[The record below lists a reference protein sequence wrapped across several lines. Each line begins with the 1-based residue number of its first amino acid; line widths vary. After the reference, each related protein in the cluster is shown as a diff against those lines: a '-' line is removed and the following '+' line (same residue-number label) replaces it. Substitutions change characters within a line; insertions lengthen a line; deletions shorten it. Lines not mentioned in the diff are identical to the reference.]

1 MSSMVITRCGRALGA
16 PKGPIIDTR
25 LNPDFG
31 PVTTSEEKFLQHAV
45 GRRMFIHSALLEF
58 INTSFNRNVSHFC
71 FCLQVFYRHAFFA
84 LLEGV
89 ALS

>member
-1 MSSMVITRCGRALGA
+1 MSSMVITCCGRALGA

-31 PVTTSEEKFLQHAV
+31 PVTTSEEKFLQRAV
-45 GRRMFIHSALLEF
+45 GRQMFVHSALLEF
-58 INTSFNRNVSHFC
+58 INTSYNRNVSHFC